1 MSKVSVTD
9 IKSFMTEAMA
19 RSTTNRSGTHRTF
32 LVQDKNTF
40 IEMCKNCLA
49 TTVHIAKV
57 LSSLSIHDTEAKW
70 VGRINTWS
78 CYHRDGRL
86 EVEKAVAV
94 QRPKQVDGAV
104 VTGSRL
110 KAVVR
115 EYLDYGITD
124 EEVLRIVGAECLQHG
139 KSKVIKE
146 MKDYMNARGLT
157 LDDLK

>member
-1 MSKVSVTD
+1 M
-9 IKSFMTEAMA
+9 
-19 RSTTNRSGTHRTF
+19 N
-32 LVQDKNTF
+32 
-40 IEMCKNCLA
+40 
-49 TTVHIAKV
+49 
-57 LSSLSIHDTEAKW
+57 
-70 VGRINTWS
+70 
-78 CYHRDGRL
+78 
-86 EVEKAVAV
+86 VEKAVAV
-94 QRPKQVDGAV
+94 QRPTQVDGAT